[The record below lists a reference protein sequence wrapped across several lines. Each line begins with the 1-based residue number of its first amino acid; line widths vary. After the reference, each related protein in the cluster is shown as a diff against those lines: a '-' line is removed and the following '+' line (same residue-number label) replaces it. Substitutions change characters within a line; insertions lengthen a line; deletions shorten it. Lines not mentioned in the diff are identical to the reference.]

1 MCSTVRGRL
10 SLFSVQWQSLTADPW
25 ILNIVKFGYFIDFLR
40 LPVQDKLPSEII
52 MDDEKSKICDAEV
65 RTLLQKG
72 AIVLASDE
80 TGFVSNF
87 FVVPKKTAG
96 KFRPIFN
103 LKQLNFFVSY
113 QHFKM
118 EGIDHL
124 KH

>member
-1 MCSTVRGRL
+1 
-10 SLFSVQWQSLTADPW
+10 
-25 ILNIVKFGYFIDFLR
+25 
-40 LPVQDKLPSEII
+40 

-72 AIVLASDE
+72 AIVLAPDE

-103 LKQLNFFVSY
+103 LKQLNFYVF
-113 QHFKM
+113 M
-118 EGIDHL
+118 
-124 KH
+124 